1 MATGLSGLRLG
12 LRGESGMEVQPVPLC
27 GGDLL
32 WVTLLLHQPWLGRKE
47 AGGGG
52 GQSFTV
58 GEAGILLEIIQMRL

>member
-1 MATGLSGLRLG
+1 MAAGLSGLCLG
-12 LRGESGMEVQPVPLC
+12 LRGESGVEVQPVPLC
-27 GGDLL
+27 GDLL